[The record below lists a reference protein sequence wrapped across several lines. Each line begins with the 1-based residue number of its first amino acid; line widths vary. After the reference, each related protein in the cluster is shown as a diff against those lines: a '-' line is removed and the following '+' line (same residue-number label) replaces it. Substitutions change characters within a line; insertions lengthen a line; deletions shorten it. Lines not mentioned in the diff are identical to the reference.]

1 MQYKVRAPSS
11 GFVSAACVVLTA
23 LLLNA
28 TGCDR
33 VPAISTPAPMA
44 TQTARTPDL
53 TPGATPAE
61 TPLLEI
67 PLEILS
73 ARDALLAFLRDR
85 YPDKAP
91 SDGVVWIGR
100 STAPTGALGISSYEF
115 TADGWQMTI
124 AAVSISPAKVQYEMG
139 LEDPQR
145 GLRWTA
151 RLDAAYG
158 LLESNLNLGAEV
170 LVVRGIVLAYVREHH
185 AGQAPAEDVVW
196 IGERTTP
203 PGMMGHETCR
213 FISSTS
219 GGATAGNWR
228 MTVEYDVVPPVQVAY
243 RAELQQLGT
252 EFVWRGQVDAE
263 GAVLEYRQE

>member
-1 MQYKVRAPSS
+1 VQYNVRAPSS
-11 GFVSAACVVLTA
+11 KFAIAGCMALAA

-33 VPAISTPAPMA
+33 VPAVSTPAPTA
-44 TQTARTPDL
+44 TQSVSTPDL

-61 TPLLEI
+61 TPLVEI

-85 YPDKAP
+85 YPDNAP
-91 SDGVVWIGR
+91 SDAVVWIGR
-100 STAPTGALGISSYEF
+100 STAPTGVLGISSYEF
-115 TADGWQMTI
+115 TGDGWLMTV
-124 AAVSISPAKVQYEMG
+124 AAVSISPAEVQYEMG

-158 LLESNLNLGAEV
+158 LLESNLNLAAEV
-170 LVVRGIVLAYVREHH
+170 LVVRGIVLAYVRERH

-203 PGMMGHETCR
+203 SGMVGHETCR
-213 FISSTS
+213 FVSSTS
-219 GGATAGNWR
+219 AGATAGSWT
-228 MTVEYDVVPPVQVAY
+228 MTVEYDLVPPVQVAY
-243 RAELQQLGT
+243 RVELQQLDTG
-252 EFVWRGQVDAE
+252 FVWRGQVDAE
-263 GAVLEYRQE
+263 GTVLEHR